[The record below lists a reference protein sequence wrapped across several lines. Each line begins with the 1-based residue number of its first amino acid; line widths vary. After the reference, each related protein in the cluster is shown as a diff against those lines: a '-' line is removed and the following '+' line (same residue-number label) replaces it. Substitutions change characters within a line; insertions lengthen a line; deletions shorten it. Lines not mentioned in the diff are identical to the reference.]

1 MQTDTPRDPPMP
13 VWNRE
18 SIVELLTR
26 ELERSESSGAN
37 LAVILA
43 ELDQPSTNRQPGE
56 VQNNLIL
63 PEIANRLSGLLRRYD
78 YIGRY
83 NPRQL
88 LILLPGWE
96 PAKIATLA
104 EKLRQAVAESRVAI
118 SGSEV
123 EATMSF
129 VSAASADFKSRI
141 NNEVLGQLETVLARI
156 EESGGNR
163 VTSLNS
169 ASKSEHPALRK
180 RRRIR
185 ISWVL
190 GGVFGLAVAL
200 LLFLAPSWTCAP
212 NLIGDIFDSGELPP
226 PLPANCALTSE
237 RPTEAM
243 VQTIGKQPDLG
254 DLEFQGAVTC
264 KISASPR
271 STRVQDQQ
279 WLGNLYADGRLQYR
293 RHVLVASSQDVPG
306 GKLFTVQQYLMPWW
320 RYLSQTEEY
329 CRLQDPSWK

>member
-1 MQTDTPRDPPMP
+1 MP

-43 ELDQPSTNRQPGE
+43 GLDQPGTNRQPGE

-63 PEIANRLSGLLRRYD
+63 PEIAKRLSGLLRRYD

-88 LILLPGWE
+88 LILVPGWE
-96 PAKIATLA
+96 PSKIATLA
-104 EKLRQAVAESRVAI
+104 GKLRQAVVESRVTI
-118 SGSEV
+118 PGSEV

-129 VSAASADFKSRI
+129 VSAVSADFKSRI
-141 NNEVLGQLETVLARI
+141 NNEVLGHLETVLATV

-163 VTSLNS
+163 VASLNS
-169 ASKSEHPALRK
+169 AIKSEHPALRK

-185 ISWVL
+185 ISWLL
-190 GGVFGLAVAL
+190 GGVFVLAVAVVL
-200 LLFLAPSWTCAP
+200 LLAPSWTCAP
-212 NLIGDIFDSGELPP
+212 NLVGDIFDSGELPP
-226 PLPANCALTSE
+226 PLPANCVLASE

-243 VQTIGKQPDLG
+243 MHSISKQREISE
-254 DLEFQGAVTC
+254 LEFQGTITC
-264 KISASPR
+264 KISSSPR
-271 STRVQDQQ
+271 SGRGQEQ
-279 WLGNLYADGRLQYR
+279 WLVNLYADGRLQYR
-293 RHVLVASSQDVPG
+293 RHVLIAASQDVPG
-306 GKLFTVQQYLMPWW
+306 GKLFTVEQYLMPWW

-329 CRLQDPSWK
+329 CRVQDPSWK

>member
-1 MQTDTPRDPPMP
+1 MHTDTPRDSPIP

-18 SIVELLTR
+18 SIIELLTR

-43 ELDQPSTNRQPGE
+43 GLDQPGTNRQPGE
-56 VQNNLIL
+56 VQNNPLL
-63 PEIANRLSGLLRRYD
+63 PEIAKRLSGLLRRYD

-88 LILLPGWE
+88 LILVPGWE
-96 PAKIATLA
+96 SSKIAALA
-104 EKLRQAVAESRVAI
+104 EKLRQAVAESRMAI

-129 VSAASADFKSRI
+129 VSAVSADFKSRV

-163 VTSLNS
+163 VASLNS

-180 RRRIR
+180 RCRIR
-185 ISWVL
+185 ISWLL
-190 GGVFGLAVAL
+190 GGVFVLAVAV

-212 NLIGDIFDSGELPP
+212 NLVGDIFDSGELPP
-226 PLPANCALTSE
+226 PLPANCVLTTE

-243 VQTIGKQPDLG
+243 MQTISKLRDLG

-264 KISASPR
+264 KIPSSPR

-293 RHVLVASSQDVPG
+293 RHVLVAASQDVPG

-320 RYLSQTEEY
+320 RYLGQSSEY
-329 CRLQDPSWK
+329 CRVQDLPW